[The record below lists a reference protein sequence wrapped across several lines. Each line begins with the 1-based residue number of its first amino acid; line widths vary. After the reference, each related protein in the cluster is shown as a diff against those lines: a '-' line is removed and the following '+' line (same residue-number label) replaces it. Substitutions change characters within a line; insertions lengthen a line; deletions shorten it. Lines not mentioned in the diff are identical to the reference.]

1 MLTARARRPSPAQG
15 TLVEMLLFATLYPL
29 PQAPAPD
36 GSIAGWIWLTIVLA
50 VIVAGGVVLTSRR

>member
-1 MLTARARRPSPAQG
+1 
-15 TLVEMLLFATLYPL
+15 VEMLLFATLYPL